1 MPINP
6 DKKAAITFYI
16 SRDIK
21 KKLQIIAKKQN
32 RTLSNFLINE
42 LEKIVFFHEQTEN
55 SDLSQNDTIP
65 TD

>member
-6 DKKAAITFYI
+6 DKKSAITFFI
-16 SRDIK
+16 SKETK
-21 KKLQIIAKKQN
+21 KKLQSIAKKQN

-42 LEKIVFFHEQTEN
+42 LEQIVFLHEKTEN
-55 SDLSQNDTIP
+55 TDLSQNDTFS